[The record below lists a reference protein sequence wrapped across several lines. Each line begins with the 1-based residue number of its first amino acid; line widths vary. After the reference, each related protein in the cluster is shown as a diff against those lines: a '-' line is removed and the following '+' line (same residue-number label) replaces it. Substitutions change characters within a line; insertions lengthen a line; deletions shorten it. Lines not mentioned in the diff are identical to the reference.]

1 MDGRRFV
8 LKNARFQF
16 WMRIV
21 QDTCVIIKRYVKLD
35 IGLELREK
43 IWARD
48 KGDMNTEMRYEDTE

>member
-1 MDGRRFV
+1 M
-8 LKNARFQF
+8 KNARFQF
-16 WMRIV
+16 RMCIV

-43 IWARD
+43 IWAKD